1 MILAQKRPMDL
12 SLQVTITSEAPQE
25 SKISN
30 ISMKD
35 SQELPILYDEYLQCM
50 EKEDL
55 EKCLR
60 NVEFEVDLSDDT
72 SRTIKLGDEIEEYG
86 ELYISSFDRKEDGTQ
101 YTIGL
106 SFDEDEYETPYYI
119 DLNVAHVT
127 DSGNEI
133 GGLSNS

>member
-1 MILAQKRPMDL
+1 MDL
-12 SLQVTITSEAPQE
+12 SLKVTITSEAPQE

-86 ELYISSFDRKEDGTQ
+86 ELYISSFDRKEDG
-101 YTIGL
+101 YTVYNWIK
-106 SFDEDEYETPYYI
+106 F
-119 DLNVAHVT
+119 
-127 DSGNEI
+127 
-133 GGLSNS
+133 

>member
-1 MILAQKRPMDL
+1 
-12 SLQVTITSEAPQE
+12 
-25 SKISN
+25 
-30 ISMKD
+30 MKD

-86 ELYISSFDRKEDGTQ
+86 
-101 YTIGL
+101 
-106 SFDEDEYETPYYI
+106 
-119 DLNVAHVT
+119 
-127 DSGNEI
+127 
-133 GGLSNS
+133 

>member
-1 MILAQKRPMDL
+1 MIYVGIGPNSGQSVEEDEALELQAGTYYMILAQKRPMDL

-55 EKCLR
+55 
-60 NVEFEVDLSDDT
+60 
-72 SRTIKLGDEIEEYG
+72 
-86 ELYISSFDRKEDGTQ
+86 LYF
-101 YTIGL
+101 
-106 SFDEDEYETPYYI
+106 
-119 DLNVAHVT
+119 
-127 DSGNEI
+127 
-133 GGLSNS
+133 